1 MTSRFAEKYRGEC
14 RKGVE
19 SGGLIAVVRMTAF
32 SAKPSSGSAP
42 FGAIWVS
49 SAPKRYGA
57 GESLRTNVPG
67 LTSSERRRLRSVRR
81 VSKLRNRR
89 TVTVAVARPSR

>member
-1 MTSRFAEKYRGEC
+1 LISAQAERPL
-14 RKGVE
+14 RVD
-19 SGGLIAVVRMTAF
+19 SGGLIAVVQMTAF
-32 SAKPSSGSAP
+32 NAMPSSGSAP

-67 LTSSERRRLRSVRR
+67 LTSSERRR
-81 VSKLRNRR
+81 
-89 TVTVAVARPSR
+89 